1 MRAFLLTLLLLAP
14 TLRAQEEPAPKT
26 KPAYETDPKFL
37 SAMSDGR
44 EQRGDEKYAFA
55 ADAFKKAFKI
65 SGNTCRRCLNDLF
78 AVEIEGHNYKGAAQA
93 AQLLAGIAE
102 TPRQKSN
109 AEADLGQ
116 ALFKGGGDK
125 PKPQLLEAAHAAY
138 VAAIA
143 DAPKNVN
150 ARYNDACVLA
160 HMGKTDEA
168 GKEFAT
174 CVNDPALKAVL
185 RTRAEHF
192 AENPALA
199 ANKMAPPFQVLTL
212 TGEHF
217 NLDEMAGKVVLL
229 DFWATWC
236 GPCNEALPELKHI
249 AKKFADQPLVIL
261 SISSD
266 DDDAKWRAF
275 IAKNG
280 MTWPQYR
287 DKNGHLSHL
296 FEIEGIPHYF
306 TIDTDG
312 VLTAELM
319 GSDSDVE
326 TKIAKLLKKAREAK
340 PIQATITPG
349 TR

>member
-1 MRAFLLTLLLLAP
+1 MI
-14 TLRAQEEPAPKT
+14 
-26 KPAYETDPKFL
+26 
-37 SAMSDGR
+37 DGR
-44 EQRGDEKYAFA
+44 QQRADEKYAFA
-55 ADAFKKAFKI
+55 ADAFKKAIKI
-65 SGNTCRRCLNDLF
+65 SGGQCRRCLNDLY
-78 AVEIEGHNYKGAAQA
+78 AVELEGHNYKGAAQA
-93 AQLLAGIAE
+93 AQQLAAIAE
-102 TPRQKSN
+102 TPKQKSL

-138 VAAIA
+138 ASAIA

-160 HMGKTDEA
+160 HLGRTDEA

-174 CVNDPALKAVL
+174 CVDDPNLKAVL
-185 RTRAEHF
+185 RTRAQHF

-199 ANKMAPPFQVLTL
+199 ANKMAPPFQVVTL

-217 NLDEMAGKVVLL
+217 NLDDLAGKVVLL

-249 AKKFADQPLVIL
+249 AKKCAEEPLVSL
-261 SISSD
+261 SIRSD
-266 DDDAKWRAF
+266 EDEATWRAF
-275 IAKNG
+275 VSKNG

-287 DKNGHLSHL
+287 DKNGRLSHL

-326 TKIAKLLKKAREAK
+326 GKIIKLLKKAHASK
-340 PIQATITPG
+340 PAATNS

>member
-1 MRAFLLTLLLLAP
+1 
-14 TLRAQEEPAPKT
+14 
-26 KPAYETDPKFL
+26 
-37 SAMSDGR
+37 MSDGR
-44 EQRGDEKYAFA
+44 QQRADEKYGFA
-55 ADAFKKAFKI
+55 ANAYKKAFKL
-65 SGNTCRRCLNDLF
+65 SGGLCRRCLNDLY
-78 AVEIEGHNYKGAAQA
+78 AVEMEGHNYKGAAQA
-93 AQLLAGIAE
+93 AQQLAGIAE

-109 AEADLGQ
+109 AEADMGQ

-138 VAAIA
+138 VSAIA

-160 HMGKTDEA
+160 HMGRTEEA

-174 CVNDPALKAVL
+174 CVDDPALKAVL
-185 RTRAEHF
+185 RTRAQHF
-192 AENPALA
+192 ADHPALA
-199 ANKMAPPFQVLTL
+199 ANKMAPPFQVVTM
-212 TGEHF
+212 TGDHF
-217 NLDEMAGKVVLL
+217 NLDEMSGKVVLL

-236 GPCNEALPELKHI
+236 GPCNDALPELKHL
-249 AKKFADQPLVIL
+249 AKTFADQPLVIL

-266 DDDAKWRAF
+266 DDEGKWRAF
-275 IAKNG
+275 VAKNG

-287 DKNGHLSHL
+287 DKNGRLSHL

-326 TKIAKLLKKAREAK
+326 GKIVKLLKKAREAK
-340 PIQATITPG
+340 PAAAVAAAGG